1 MDTLEIAYRHVTQPV
16 VAALRES
23 PREVDMKLST
33 CSTVLLGLVA
43 LCASSTAAAAQQFD
57 IGKREYEA
65 SCATCHGRDGKG
77 GGSFAPMLRTRMPD
91 LTTLSKN
98 NGGVFPISR
107 VYNAI
112 DGRDEIKAHGT
123 RDMPIWGRQ
132 LSLRD
137 APAYDDYA
145 YEPEA
150 LVRARILA
158 VTEYL
163 YRLQVK

>member
-1 MDTLEIAYRHVTQPV
+1 MNPA
-16 VAALRES
+16 VAALRKYCVET
-23 PREVDMKLST
+23 DMKSSC
-33 CSTVLLGLVA
+33 CSTALLGVVA
-43 LCASSTAAAAQQFD
+43 LCASVMVAAAQQFD
-57 IGKREYEA
+57 SGKREYEA

-77 GGSFAPMLRTRMPD
+77 GGSFAPMLRGKMPD

-107 VYNAI
+107 VYNVI
-112 DGRDEIKAHGT
+112 DGREEVKAHGT

-137 APAYDDYA
+137 APAYDDYG

-158 VTEYL
+158 VIEYV